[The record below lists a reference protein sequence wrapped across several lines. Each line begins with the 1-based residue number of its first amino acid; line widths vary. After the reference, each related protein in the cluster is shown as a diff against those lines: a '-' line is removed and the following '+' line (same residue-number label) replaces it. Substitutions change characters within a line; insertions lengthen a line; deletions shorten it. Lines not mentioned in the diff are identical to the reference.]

1 MPTPVS
7 DEQRQQLQAM
17 LARARAAMQAIEG
30 YDEARIN
37 RLCQAMAWA
46 TANEPHMTRIANM
59 AVDETALGDRVGR
72 VSKRIKIIGVLR
84 DCLRQKGQGII
95 EEIPEKGIVKYAK
108 PAGRDRLAHSHH
120 QSRADAAGD
129 RPLRAQVQGRG
140 DLLAAPARQE
150 SHQRSGPR
158 DARGAAAPGRA
169 RGPVPGHRAAVHP
182 ADPGT
187 DGDSA
192 T

>member
-7 DEQRQQLQAM
+7 DEQRQQLQGM
-17 LARARAAMQAIEG
+17 LAKARAAMKAIEG

-95 EEIPEKGIVKYAK
+95 EKIPEKGIVKYAK
-108 PAGRDRLAHSHH
+108 PAGVIA
-120 QSRADAAGD
+120 
-129 RPLRAQVQGRG
+129 
-140 DLLAAPARQE
+140 
-150 SHQRSGPR
+150 SG
-158 DARGAAAPGRA
+158 
-169 RGPVPGHRAAVHP
+169 
-182 ADPGT
+182 T
-187 DGDSA
+187 C
-192 T
+192 